1 MRALCAFNNL
11 NIVKEV
17 YRKKE
22 NWEKQEADEEL
33 WVCVGGG
40 RGWQEVLGLWMGMWE
55 RVGVAGRVRGWEGV
69 LGARVKNRRSGDS
82 PAQAS
87 YTPSGWE
94 LLHYPGTLLA
104 S

>member
-55 RVGVAGRVRGWEGV
+55 RGGGCLEGEGGGRGFWGQELKTEEVATHQPRLLIPP
-69 LGARVKNRRSGDS
+69 LGG
-82 PAQAS
+82 S
-87 YTPSGWE
+87 YFTIQG
-94 LLHYPGTLLA
+94 HF
-104 S
+104 